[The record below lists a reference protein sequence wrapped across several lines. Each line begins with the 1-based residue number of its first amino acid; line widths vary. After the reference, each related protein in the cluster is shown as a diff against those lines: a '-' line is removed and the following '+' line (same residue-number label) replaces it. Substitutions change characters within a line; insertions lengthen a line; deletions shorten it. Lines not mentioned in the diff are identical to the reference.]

1 MTNVERMHCGKPHLQ
16 AGLAT
21 TAASPCLPQTFRD
34 PGPRRNIHRRM
45 HANTF
50 YDSRRSGDGAI
61 FATDMFHRDKSTLAY
76 GAVSAAIASSC
87 RSSNWLRSVLPQT
100 SLVQGIAYHASNT
113 CHLPVASRPTKIPRP
128 GVLDVFASVHALKP
142 FELPNLARY
151 LTDRSTAGGRSPHS
165 IRTDSLT
172 DLRAMRTSPSL
183 LVLS

>member
-1 MTNVERMHCGKPHLQ
+1 MSNVERRYCGKPHLQ
-16 AGLAT
+16 ADLAT
-21 TAASPCLPQTFRD
+21 TAASPCLPQTSRD
-34 PGPRRNIHRRM
+34 RGPRRNIHRRM

-61 FATDMFHRDKSTLAY
+61 FATDMFHEHKTSLAY
-76 GAVSAAIASSC
+76 GAIASSC
-87 RSSNWLRSVLPQT
+87 RPSNWLRSVLPQT
-100 SLVQGIAYHASNT
+100 SLVQGIAYQTSNT

-151 LTDRSTAGGRSPHS
+151 LTDRSTAGGRSPHP

-172 DLRAMRTSPSL
+172 DLRAMHTSPSL